1 MIEKAEDTIIAI
13 MMLGLV
19 LSVGLGAYDLI
30 KGVIR

>member
-19 LSVGLGAYDLI
+19 LSAGLAVIDLI
-30 KGVIR
+30 RGLL